1 MSARPALA
9 AALAAAT
16 ALLQPAARADDVP
29 AKAPSAPVA
38 PAAAPEQDAGP
49 APRGASD
56 VDARRAGARRLDG
69 PMPPEMVERVMAV
82 ARDVSPELAA
92 QLERSRQESPES
104 VSQAMRQNARRLMA
118 LAVVKERNPALYAV
132 RVEDLRLQIE
142 LRKLGEEYRAAVAA
156 GDAAKASALES
167 QIAAKARTQVD
178 IDLKARAQELV
189 ALDDQMKSMREELA
203 AEQKRT
209 DERVAERID
218 AVKQGKPLQERPML
232 GEGGLR
238 RQRPGADAPEAGAP
252 ADAPRK
258 APPKA
263 DA

>member
-1 MSARPALA
+1 VSARPALA

-16 ALLQPAARADDVP
+16 VLLQPAARADDVP
-29 AKAPSAPVA
+29 AKAPVAPVA

-49 APRGASD
+49 APRGAPD
-56 VDARRAGARRLDG
+56 ADARRAGARRMEG

-118 LAVVKERNPALYAV
+118 LAVVKERNPAV

-156 GDAAKASALES
+156 GDAGKASALES

>member
-16 ALLQPAARADDVP
+16 VLLQPAARADDVP
-29 AKAPSAPVA
+29 AKAPAAPV
-38 PAAAPEQDAGP
+38 APEQDAGP
-49 APRGASD
+49 APRGAPD
-56 VDARRAGARRLDG
+56 ADARRAGARRMEG

-156 GDAAKASALES
+156 GDAGKASALES

-258 APPKA
+258 VPPKA

>member
-16 ALLQPAARADDVP
+16 VLLQPAARADDVP
-29 AKAPSAPVA
+29 AKAPVAPVA

-49 APRGASD
+49 APRGAPD
-56 VDARRAGARRLDG
+56 ADARRAGARRMEG

-118 LAVVKERNPALYAV
+118 LAVVKERNPAV

-156 GDAAKASALES
+156 GDAGKASALES